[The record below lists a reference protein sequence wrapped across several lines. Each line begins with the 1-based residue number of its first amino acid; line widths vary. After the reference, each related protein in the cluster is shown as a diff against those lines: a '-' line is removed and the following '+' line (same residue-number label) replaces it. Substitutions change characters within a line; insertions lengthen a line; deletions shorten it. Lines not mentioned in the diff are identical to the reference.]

1 MTADSNTSVPPSV
14 SFLFQ
19 IRSGRKLHWES
30 AGGMM
35 ILAVRCGGRITPC
48 LDQPGAGKW
57 EPDGK
62 LRLCD
67 ATAESETAH
76 PATKVKVKSRG
87 KKGGTFS
94 CLSFSPLPPNREC
107 LRVGW
112 AVGAEENKNPHS
124 ARGSGRFAS
133 KQGPRKLSKGL

>member
-1 MTADSNTSVPPSV
+1 
-14 SFLFQ
+14 
-19 IRSGRKLHWES
+19 
-30 AGGMM
+30 MM
-35 ILAVRCGGRITPC
+35 LAVRCGGRITPC

-87 KKGGTFS
+87 KKRGNFFLFVFLSTPAQQGVSAGGMG
-94 CLSFSPLPPNREC
+94 C
-107 LRVGW
+107 G
-112 AVGAEENKNPHS
+112 G
-124 ARGSGRFAS
+124 RG
-133 KQGPRKLSKGL
+133 K